1 MKNIAVILAGGIG
14 SRLDAGIPKQFLKV
28 AGLTVIEHTIYAFQ
42 RHPSIN
48 EIAIVVNE
56 GYYHK
61 MEEYVVKNKF
71 SKVKKILRSG
81 SERHLSSL
89 SAIKAYEDETECNL
103 IFHDAVRPLISSQII
118 DKVVNALEQ
127 YEAVDVAIPSA
138 DTIIQVDSQ
147 NTIVDIPSR
156 KTLRRG
162 QTPQG
167 FRLSTI
173 KEAYEK
179 ALKDLDFIAT
189 DDCGVVVKYLPDRKI
204 FVVEG
209 EDVNMKLTYKEDYYL
224 IEKLF
229 QLRTT
234 DFQIRQLNSQE
245 IEMLRRKVIVIFGA
259 SSGIGLDLYNLCQ
272 VYNVSVYGFSRSL
285 NGTDVTNVNS
295 VRSAYTIVMKKEGRI
310 DYVVDTASILH
321 KEPLVHMEYE
331 QINEAIDINY
341 RGMVNVAKEAFPYL
355 EKSQGHLIFYTS
367 SSYTRG
373 RMDYSIYSSTKSATV
388 NFVQALAE
396 EWEIFNI
403 RVNCINPER
412 TKTPMRLRNFGKEP
426 DSTLLK
432 SMDVA
437 IVSARLLLFDLTGQV
452 IDIKI
457 KTIEK

>member
-1 MKNIAVILAGGIG
+1 MKNVAIILAGGVG
-14 SRLDAGIPKQFLKV
+14 SRLNMGIPKQFLKV
-28 AGLTVIEHTIYAFQ
+28 AGLTVIEHTIHAFQ
-42 RHPSIN
+42 RHPLID

-56 GYYHK
+56 DYYHK

-81 SERHLSSL
+81 LERHLSSL
-89 SAIKAYEDETECNL
+89 SAIKAYEAGEECNM
-103 IFHDAVRPLISSQII
+103 IFHDSVRPLISSQII
-118 DKVVNALEQ
+118 DKVIEALKQ
-127 YEAVDVAIPSA
+127 YEAVDVGIPSA

-147 NTIVDIPSR
+147 NTIVNIPSR

-167 FRLSTI
+167 FRLTTI

-179 ALKDLDFIAT
+179 ALNDLDFIAT
-189 DDCGVVVKYLPDRKI
+189 DDCGVVEKYLPDRKI

-209 EDVNMKLTYKEDYYL
+209 EDINMKLTYKEDYYL

-229 QLRTT
+229 QLKTT
-234 DFQIRQLNSQE
+234 NFDIKQLSNRE
-245 IEMLRRKVIVIFGA
+245 IELLQGKVIVIFGA
-259 SSGIGLDLYNLCQ
+259 SSGIGLDLFNLCCE
-272 VYNVSVYGFSRSL
+272 YNVSVYGFSRSL
-285 NGTDVTNVNS
+285 NNTNVSNVDN
-295 VRSAYTIVMKKEGRI
+295 VRSAYSSVMQKEGRI

-321 KEPLVHMEYE
+321 KEPLAHMEYE
-331 QINEAIDINY
+331 QINETIGINY

-373 RMDYSIYSSTKSATV
+373 RMDYSIYSSTKCATV

-403 RVNCINPER
+403 RINCINPER
-412 TKTPMRLRNFGKEP
+412 TKTPMRMKNFGIEP
-426 DSTLLK
+426 ENTLLK

-437 IVSARLLLFDLTGQV
+437 IVSARLLLSDLTGQV
-452 IDIKI
+452 IDLKI
-457 KTIEK
+457 RTLE